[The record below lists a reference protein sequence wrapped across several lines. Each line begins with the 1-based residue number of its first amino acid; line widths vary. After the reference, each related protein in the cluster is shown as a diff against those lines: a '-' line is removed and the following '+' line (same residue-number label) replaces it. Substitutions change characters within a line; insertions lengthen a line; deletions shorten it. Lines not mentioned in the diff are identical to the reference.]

1 MFNDYWMIDQGFI
14 ERDRKG
20 DLRDLISRRHEESGT
35 VTVSADDNLLIAYG
49 RMKLY
54 DISQLPVLDSDGKVV
69 GIIDEGD
76 ILLKVFHDDSRFKDP
91 ISSAMTSRLETI
103 EADQPMEALL
113 PIFAK
118 DNVPKIG
125 RAHVLTPVTTAHLV
139 CRLLLEK
146 NKHTTQ
152 Q

>member
-1 MFNDYWMIDQGFI
+1 
-14 ERDRKG
+14 
-20 DLRDLISRRHEESGT
+20 
-35 VTVSADDNLLIAYG
+35 
-49 RMKLY
+49 MKLY

-118 DNVPKIG
+118 D
-125 RAHVLTPVTTAHLV
+125 RS
-139 CRLLLEK
+139 EE
-146 NKHTTQ
+146 HTSELQSLMRISYAVFCLKKKTQ
-152 Q
+152 HSTISTITKTVYT

>member
-76 ILLKVFHDDSRFKDP
+76 ILLKVFHDDRSEEH
-91 ISSAMTSRLETI
+91 TSELQSLMRI
-103 EADQPMEALL
+103 PYA
-113 PIFAK
+113 
-118 DNVPKIG
+118 V
-125 RAHVLTPVTTAHLV
+125 
-139 CRLLLEK
+139 
-146 NKHTTQ
+146 
-152 Q
+152 

>member
-1 MFNDYWMIDQGFI
+1 MDNGMNDQGCTG
-14 ERDRKG
+14 RDRKG
-20 DLRDLISRRHEESGT
+20 DLRDLLSRRHEESGT
-35 VTVSADDNLLIAYG
+35 VTVSAHDNLLIAYG

-54 DISQLPVLDSDGKVV
+54 DISQLPVLDSGGKVV

-113 PIFAK
+113 PIFAQ
-118 DNVPKIG
+118 DHVPTVFQDGTFLGPIPPI
-125 RAHVLTPVTTAHLV
+125 VLLNPPPRRT
-139 CRLLLEK
+139 
-146 NKHTTQ
+146 
-152 Q
+152 

>member
-1 MFNDYWMIDQGFI
+1 MRISDWSSDVCSS
-14 ERDRKG
+14 
-20 DLRDLISRRHEESGT
+20 DL
-35 VTVSADDNLLIAYG
+35 
-49 RMKLY
+49 
-54 DISQLPVLDSDGKVV
+54 SQLPVLDSDGKVV

-118 DNVPKIG
+118 D
-125 RAHVLTPVTTAHLV
+125 HVRSDARRVGTECVSQ
-139 CRLLLEK
+139 CRSRWSPYP
-146 NKHTTQ
+146 
-152 Q
+152 